1 MTLTPWRCSPRRVS
15 LEEQKA
21 RSRLVYRVIGLV
33 YALLLITYFLFQ
45 IPQIVLLFLLTLL
58 FAIVLSGPVNYLA
71 RLGLPRGVGILV
83 VLASLVLVLWLV
95 GRAVNPVIQAQ
106 AEEFVRDAPALLQQV
121 QNEVANLQRTFD
133 LESGTTSISSQSLL
147 EAGQSYFSEHVSS
160 AVSLGR
166 SLVEAVSLSV
176 VSFIVIIYL
185 VIQPTQLING
195 FVSLFPAGQRE
206 RVREVLGK
214 MYHAVQKW
222 FVGQLSAMLIIGVLT
237 VIALSIIGI
246 PYALFI
252 GALSGVLA
260 FIPLVGAFISVI
272 PPVLLA
278 LATSPILAVW
288 VVLSYIAIHQ
298 IEAHLIQPLVMSRAV
313 ALHPVV
319 VVFAIVVMGTLF
331 GFIGLL
337 LAVPLVAALSVLVH
351 ELWIS
356 RMDQIG
362 VDPHPP
368 TLEVDEAEALR
379 KTGLLRRVLNA
390 FRGSR

>member
-1 MTLTPWRCSPRRVS
+1 
-15 LEEQKA
+15 LEEVKA
-21 RSRLVYRVIGLV
+21 RSRLVYRVVGLV
-33 YALLLITYFLFQ
+33 LALLLGIYLVFQ
-45 IPQIVLLFLLTLL
+45 IPHIVLLFLLTLL

-71 RLGLPRGVGILV
+71 KMGLPRGLGVLV
-83 VLASLVLVLWLV
+83 VLGSLVLVLVLTSRV
-95 GRAVNPVIQAQ
+95 VAPVIEVQ
-106 AEEFVRDAPALLQQV
+106 AEQFVRDFPALLTQV
-121 QNEVANLQRTFD
+121 QDSVRSVQSALG
-133 LESGTTSISSQSLL
+133 LETSTGVDSQSLL
-147 EAGQSYFSEHVSS
+147 QTGQDYLSEHVSS

-176 VSFIVIIYL
+176 VAFIVTIYL
-185 VIQPTQLING
+185 VIQPAQLING

-206 RVREVLGK
+206 RVREILGE

-222 FVGQLSAMLIIGVLT
+222 FVGQLSAMVIIGVLT

-288 VVLSYIAIHQ
+288 VILSYIAIHQ

-351 ELWIS
+351 ELWIP
-356 RMDQIG
+356 RMDEIG

-368 TLEVDEAEALR
+368 TLELDEAQALR

-390 FRGSR
+390 LRRS

>member
-1 MTLTPWRCSPRRVS
+1 M
-15 LEEQKA
+15 
-21 RSRLVYRVIGLV
+21 IGLLL
-33 YALLLITYFLFQ
+33 ALLIGIYFVFQ
-45 IPQIVLLFLLTLL
+45 IPHLVLLFLLTLL

-71 RLGLPRGVGILV
+71 KMGLPRGLGVVV
-83 VLASLVLVLWLV
+83 VLGSLVLVFWLASRLV
-95 GRAVNPVIQAQ
+95 TPVIEVQAEQFVSDFPTLLSQAQ
-106 AEEFVRDAPALLQQV
+106 DFGKGLQSTFGVETSTSVDA
-121 QNEVANLQRTFD
+121 
-133 LESGTTSISSQSLL
+133 QSLFETGRVYL
-147 EAGQSYFSEHVSS
+147 SEHMSS

-176 VSFIVIIYL
+176 VAFIVTIYL

-206 RVREVLGK
+206 RVREILGE

-222 FVGQLSAMLIIGVLT
+222 FVGQLSAMVIIGVLSA
-237 VIALSIIGI
+237 IALSIIGI

-278 LATSPILAVW
+278 LAASPILAVW
-288 VVLSYIAIHQ
+288 VILSYVAIHQ

-319 VVFAIVVMGTLF
+319 VVFAIVIMGTLF

-368 TLEVDEAEALR
+368 TLELDEAEALR
-379 KTGLLRRVLNA
+379 KTGLLQRVLDA

>member
-1 MTLTPWRCSPRRVS
+1 M
-15 LEEQKA
+15 
-21 RSRLVYRVIGLV
+21 YRVVGLV
-33 YALLLITYFLFQ
+33 LALLLGIYLVFQ
-45 IPQIVLLFLLTLL
+45 IPHIVLLFLLTLL

-71 RLGLPRGVGILV
+71 KMGLPRGLGVLV
-83 VLASLVLVLWLV
+83 VLGSLVLVLVLTSRV
-95 GRAVNPVIQAQ
+95 VAPVIEIQ
-106 AEEFVRDAPALLQQV
+106 AEQFVRDFPALLTQV
-121 QNEVANLQRTFD
+121 QDSVRSVQSALG
-133 LESGTTSISSQSLL
+133 LETSTGVDSQSLL
-147 EAGQSYFSEHVSS
+147 QTGQDYLSEHVSS

-166 SLVEAVSLSV
+166 SLVEAVSLTV
-176 VSFIVIIYL
+176 VAFIVTIYL
-185 VIQPTQLING
+185 VIQPAQLVNG

-206 RVREVLGK
+206 RVREILGE

-368 TLEVDEAEALR
+368 TLELDEAEALR
-379 KTGLLRRVLNA
+379 KTGLLQRVLDA

>member
-1 MTLTPWRCSPRRVS
+1 M
-15 LEEQKA
+15 
-21 RSRLVYRVIGLV
+21 YRVIGLL

-106 AEEFVRDAPALLQQV
+106 AEQFVRDAPTLLQQV
-121 QNEVANLQRTFD
+121 QNEVANLQRTFG
-133 LESGTTSISSQSLL
+133 LESGTTSISPQSLL
-147 EAGQSYFSEHVSS
+147 DAGQSYFSEHVSS
-160 AVSLGR
+160 AVTVGR

-176 VSFIVIIYL
+176 VAFIVTVYL
-185 VIQPTQLING
+185 VAQPTQLVNG

-206 RVREVLGK
+206 KVRGVLSE
-214 MYHAVQKW
+214 MYHAIQKW
-222 FVGQLSAMLIIGVLT
+222 VVGQLSAMVLIGVFT
-237 VIALSIIGI
+237 AIALSIIGI

-252 GALSGVLA
+252 GVISGLLS
-260 FIPLVGAFISVI
+260 FIPLVGALVSVI
-272 PPVLLA
+272 PPTLLA
-278 LATSPILAVW
+278 LAIDPILAVW

-313 ALHPVV
+313 SLHPVT
-319 VVFAIVVMGTLF
+319 VVFAILIMGTLF
-331 GFIGLL
+331 GFVGLL
-337 LAVPLVAALSVLVH
+337 LAVPLVAALKVFIE
-351 ELWIS
+351 ELWVK

-362 VDPHPP
+362 KDPQP
-368 TLEVDEAEALR
+368 TSAEPDEAETLR
-379 KTGLLRRVLNA
+379 KTGLLRRALDVL
-390 FRGSR
+390 RRHR